1 MARKT
6 SAKNTKE
13 PVRLR
18 EKELAN
24 GVRSLY
30 LDIYVNG
37 KRSYEFL
44 KLYLIPETN
53 PQAKV
58 QNENTMRAAN
68 TIKLNRI
75 LEITNNKAGLKNT
88 SIRAKML
95 LKDWMETFRQ
105 AQEQKGVKDQKLI
118 HNTIH
123 ALTAYNINVAMRDV
137 NRDYI
142 IGLTN
147 FLRNDYRSPRG
158 KKLKDYSVINYLG
171 CLRNALNMAV
181 REDVIADNP
190 IMKLSAQDKVKAPE
204 SQREYLTVEEVKQ
217 LEATDSPYPHIKQ
230 AFLFACY
237 TGLRCSD
244 VRSITWGKIVK
255 DGEKYRLHTVMFK
268 TKRPFYIPLSK
279 KAMQWMPERGDKT
292 DDDLI
297 FENIPVQ
304 VNTKLYLQPWLDKA
318 GITKPITFH
327 CSRHTF
333 GTMMLTL
340 GADIYTT
347 SKLMGHTKVEVTQI
361 DLGINLRD
369 LYLADGTYQG
379 RGHADLCQDHQQEE
393 R

>member
-88 SIRAKML
+88 SIRAKIL

-118 HNTIH
+118 HNTVH

-204 SQREYLTVEEVKQ
+204 SQREYLTVEEVQQ
-217 LEATDSPYPHIKQ
+217 LEATDSPYPHIKP

-361 DLGINLRD
+361 YAKIINKKKDDAVSLID
-369 LYLADGTYQG
+369 QAF
-379 RGHADLCQDHQQEE
+379 A
-393 R
+393 

>member
-88 SIRAKML
+88 SIRAKIL

-118 HNTIH
+118 HNTVH

-204 SQREYLTVEEVKQ
+204 SQREYLTVEEDQQ

-292 DDDLI
+292 DDELI

-361 DLGINLRD
+361 YAKIINKKKDDAVSLID
-369 LYLADGTYQG
+369 QAFT
-379 RGHADLCQDHQQEE
+379 
-393 R
+393 

>member
-88 SIRAKML
+88 SIRAKIL

-118 HNTIH
+118 HNTVH

-204 SQREYLTVEEVKQ
+204 SQREYLTVEEVQQ

-244 VRSITWGKIVK
+244 VRTITWGKIVK

-304 VNTKLYLQPWLDKA
+304 VNTKLYLQPWLDRA

-361 DLGINLRD
+361 YAKIINKKKDDAVSLID
-369 LYLADGTYQG
+369 QAF
-379 RGHADLCQDHQQEE
+379 A
-393 R
+393 

>member
-6 SAKNTKE
+6 YAKNTKE

-105 AQEQKGVKDQKLI
+105 AQEQKGVKDQKVI
-118 HNTIH
+118 HNTVH

-204 SQREYLTVEEVKQ
+204 SQREFLTIEEVQQ

-297 FENIPVQ
+297 FENMPVQ

-361 DLGINLRD
+361 YAKIINKKKDDAVSLID
-369 LYLADGTYQG
+369 QAF
-379 RGHADLCQDHQQEE
+379 A
-393 R
+393 

>member
-37 KRSYEFL
+37 KRCYEFL

-118 HNTIH
+118 HNTVH

-158 KKLKDYSVINYLG
+158 KKLKDYSIINYLG

-204 SQREYLTVEEVKQ
+204 SQREYLTVEEVQQ

-268 TKRPFYIPLSK
+268 TRRPFYIPLSK
-279 KAMQWMPERGDKT
+279 KAIQWMPERGDKT

-361 DLGINLRD
+361 YAKIINKKKDDAVSLID
-369 LYLADGTYQG
+369 QAF
-379 RGHADLCQDHQQEE
+379 A
-393 R
+393 

>member
-37 KRSYEFL
+37 KRSYDFL
-44 KLYLIPETN
+44 KLYLIPESN

-204 SQREYLTVEEVKQ
+204 SQREYLTTEEVQK
-217 LEATDSPYPHIKQ
+217 LEETDSPYPHIKQ

-292 DDDLI
+292 DDELI

-361 DLGINLRD
+361 YAKIINKKKDDAVSLID
-369 LYLADGTYQG
+369 QAF
-379 RGHADLCQDHQQEE
+379 A
-393 R
+393 

>member
-37 KRSYEFL
+37 KRCYEFL

-292 DDDLI
+292 DEDLI

-361 DLGINLRD
+361 YAKIINKKKDDAVSLID
-369 LYLADGTYQG
+369 QAF
-379 RGHADLCQDHQQEE
+379 A
-393 R
+393 

>member
-204 SQREYLTVEEVKQ
+204 SQREYLTVEEVQQ

-292 DDDLI
+292 DDELI

-361 DLGINLRD
+361 YAKIINKKKDDAVSLID
-369 LYLADGTYQG
+369 QAF
-379 RGHADLCQDHQQEE
+379 A
-393 R
+393 

>member
-1 MARKT
+1 MSRKT

-37 KRSYEFL
+37 KRSYDFL
-44 KLYLIPETN
+44 KLYLIPESN

-88 SIRAKML
+88 SIRAKIL

-118 HNTIH
+118 HNTVH

-204 SQREYLTVEEVKQ
+204 SQREYLTTEEVQK
-217 LEATDSPYPHIKQ
+217 LEETDSPYPHIKQ

-347 SKLMGHTKVEVTQI
+347 SKLMGHTKVEVTQMYAKIINKKKDDAVSLI
-361 DLGINLRD
+361 DQ
-369 LYLADGTYQG
+369 AF
-379 RGHADLCQDHQQEE
+379 A
-393 R
+393 

>member
-18 EKELAN
+18 EKALAN

-44 KLYLIPETN
+44 KLYLIPENN

-58 QNENTMRAAN
+58 QNDNTMRAAN

-95 LKDWMETFRQ
+95 LKDWMENFRK

-147 FLRNDYRSPRG
+147 FLRNEYRSPRG

-190 IMKLSAQDKVKAPE
+190 IMKLSTQDKVKAPE
-204 SQREYLTVEEVKQ
+204 SQREFLTIEEVQK

-255 DGEKYRLHTVMFK
+255 DGEKFRLHTVMFK

-292 DDDLI
+292 DNDLI
-297 FENIPVQ
+297 FERIPVQ

-347 SKLMGHTKVEVTQI
+347 SKLLGHTKVEVTQI
-361 DLGINLRD
+361 YAKIINKKKDDAVSLID
-369 LYLADGTYQG
+369 QAF
-379 RGHADLCQDHQQEE
+379 A
-393 R
+393 

>member
-24 GVRSLY
+24 GVHSLY

-204 SQREYLTVEEVKQ
+204 SQREYLTVEEVQQ

-361 DLGINLRD
+361 YAKIINKKKDDAISLID
-369 LYLADGTYQG
+369 QAF
-379 RGHADLCQDHQQEE
+379 A
-393 R
+393 

>member
-37 KRSYEFL
+37 KRCYEFL

-118 HNTIH
+118 HNTVH

-190 IMKLSAQDKVKAPE
+190 SMKLSAQDKVKAPE
-204 SQREYLTVEEVKQ
+204 SQREYLTVEEVQQ

-292 DDDLI
+292 DEDLI

-361 DLGINLRD
+361 YAKIINKKKDDAVSLID
-369 LYLADGTYQG
+369 QAF
-379 RGHADLCQDHQQEE
+379 A
-393 R
+393 

>member
-118 HNTIH
+118 HNTVH

-190 IMKLSAQDKVKAPE
+190 IMKLSVQDKVKAPE
-204 SQREYLTVEEVKQ
+204 SQREYLTIEEVQK

-230 AFLFACY
+230 ACLFACY

-292 DDDLI
+292 DDELI

-361 DLGINLRD
+361 YAKIINKKKDDAVSLID
-369 LYLADGTYQG
+369 QAF
-379 RGHADLCQDHQQEE
+379 A
-393 R
+393 

>member
-58 QNENTMRAAN
+58 QNENTMCAAN

-88 SIRAKML
+88 SIRAKIL

-118 HNTIH
+118 HNTVH

-204 SQREYLTVEEVKQ
+204 SQREYLTVEEVQQ

-292 DDDLI
+292 DDELI

-361 DLGINLRD
+361 YAKIINKKKDDAVSLID
-369 LYLADGTYQG
+369 QAF
-379 RGHADLCQDHQQEE
+379 A
-393 R
+393 

>member
-13 PVRLR
+13 PVRLW

-37 KRSYEFL
+37 KRSYDFL
-44 KLYLIPETN
+44 KLYLIPESN

-88 SIRAKML
+88 SIWAKML

-204 SQREYLTVEEVKQ
+204 SQREYLTTEEVQK
-217 LEATDSPYPHIKQ
+217 LEETDSQYPHIKQ

-292 DDDLI
+292 DNELI

-333 GTMMLTL
+333 GTIMLTL

-361 DLGINLRD
+361 YAKIINKKKDDAVSLID
-369 LYLADGTYQG
+369 QAF
-379 RGHADLCQDHQQEE
+379 A
-393 R
+393 

>member
-118 HNTIH
+118 HNTVH
-123 ALTAYNINVAMRDV
+123 ALTAYNIKVAMRDV

-204 SQREYLTVEEVKQ
+204 SQREFLTIEEVQQ

-361 DLGINLRD
+361 YAKIINKKKDDAVSLID
-369 LYLADGTYQG
+369 QAF
-379 RGHADLCQDHQQEE
+379 A
-393 R
+393 

>member
-118 HNTIH
+118 HNTVH

-158 KKLKDYSVINYLG
+158 KKLKDYSVINHLG

-204 SQREYLTVEEVKQ
+204 SQREFLTIEEGQQ

-304 VNTKLYLQPWLDKA
+304 VNTKLYLQPWLDRA

-361 DLGINLRD
+361 YAKIINKKKDDAVSLID
-369 LYLADGTYQG
+369 QAF
-379 RGHADLCQDHQQEE
+379 A
-393 R
+393 

>member
-88 SIRAKML
+88 SVRAKML

-204 SQREYLTVEEVKQ
+204 SQREYLTTEEVQK
-217 LEATDSPYPHIKQ
+217 LEETDSPYPHIKQ

-361 DLGINLRD
+361 YAKIINKKKDDAVSLID
-369 LYLADGTYQG
+369 QAF
-379 RGHADLCQDHQQEE
+379 A
-393 R
+393 

>member
-118 HNTIH
+118 HNTVH

-204 SQREYLTVEEVKQ
+204 SQREFLTIEEVQQ

-292 DDDLI
+292 DDELI
-297 FENIPVQ
+297 FENTPVQ

-361 DLGINLRD
+361 YAKIINKKKDDAVILID
-369 LYLADGTYQG
+369 QAF
-379 RGHADLCQDHQQEE
+379 A
-393 R
+393 

>member
-58 QNENTMRAAN
+58 QNENTLRAAN

-142 IGLTN
+142 VGLTN

-292 DDDLI
+292 DEDLI

-361 DLGINLRD
+361 YAKIINKKKDDAVSLID
-369 LYLADGTYQG
+369 QAF
-379 RGHADLCQDHQQEE
+379 A
-393 R
+393 

>member
-158 KKLKDYSVINYLG
+158 KKLKDYSVINYIG

-204 SQREYLTVEEVKQ
+204 SQREFLTIEEVQQ

-361 DLGINLRD
+361 YAKIINKKKDDAVSLID
-369 LYLADGTYQG
+369 QAF
-379 RGHADLCQDHQQEE
+379 A
-393 R
+393 

>member
-18 EKELAN
+18 EKKLAN

-118 HNTIH
+118 HNTVH

-142 IGLTN
+142 VGLTN

-204 SQREYLTVEEVKQ
+204 SQREFLTIEEVQ
-217 LEATDSPYPHIKQ
+217 RLEATDSPYPHIKQ

-279 KAMQWMPERGDKT
+279 KAIQWMPERGDKT

-304 VNTKLYLQPWLDKA
+304 VNTELYLQPWLDKA
-318 GITKPITFH
+318 GITKHITFH

-347 SKLMGHTKVEVTQI
+347 SKLLGHTKVEVTQI
-361 DLGINLRD
+361 YAKIINKKKDDAVSLID
-369 LYLADGTYQG
+369 QAF
-379 RGHADLCQDHQQEE
+379 A
-393 R
+393 

>member
-118 HNTIH
+118 HNTVH

-158 KKLKDYSVINYLG
+158 TKLKDYSVINYLG

-204 SQREYLTVEEVKQ
+204 SQREYLTIEEVQK
-217 LEATDSPYPHIKQ
+217 LEETDSPYPYIKQ

-292 DDDLI
+292 DDELI

-361 DLGINLRD
+361 YAKIINKKKDDAVSLID
-369 LYLADGTYQG
+369 QAF
-379 RGHADLCQDHQQEE
+379 A
-393 R
+393 

>member
-6 SAKNTKE
+6 STKNTKE

-18 EKELAN
+18 EKALAK

-44 KLYLIPETN
+44 KLYLIPETS

-105 AQEQKGVKDQKLI
+105 AQGQKGVKDQKVI
-118 HNTIH
+118 HNTTH
-123 ALTAYNINVAMRDV
+123 ALTAYDINVAMRDV

-158 KKLKDYSVINYLG
+158 KKIKDYTVINYLG

-204 SQREYLTVEEVKQ
+204 SQREFLTIEEVQK
-217 LEATDSPYPHIKQ
+217 LEATESPYPHIKQ

-292 DDDLI
+292 DNDLI
-297 FENIPVQ
+297 FDKIPIQ

-361 DLGINLRD
+361 YAKIINKKKDDAVSLID
-369 LYLADGTYQG
+369 QAF
-379 RGHADLCQDHQQEE
+379 A
-393 R
+393 

>member
-6 SAKNTKE
+6 SPKNTKE

-18 EKELAN
+18 EKTLAN

-30 LDIYVNG
+30 LDIYVSS

-88 SIRAKML
+88 SIRAKMS

-105 AQEQKGVKDQKLI
+105 AQEQKGVKDQKVI

-158 KKLKDYSVINYLG
+158 KKIKDYTVINYLG

-204 SQREYLTVEEVKQ
+204 SQREFLTIEEVQK
-217 LEATDSPYPHIKQ
+217 LEATESPYPHIKQ

-292 DDDLI
+292 DNDLI

-304 VNTKLYLQPWLDKA
+304 VNTKLYLQSWLDKA

-361 DLGINLRD
+361 YAKIINKKKDDAVSLID
-369 LYLADGTYQG
+369 QAF
-379 RGHADLCQDHQQEE
+379 A
-393 R
+393 

>member
-181 REDVIADNP
+181 RKDVFADNP

-204 SQREYLTVEEVKQ
+204 SQREYLTVEEVQQ

-244 VRSITWGKIVK
+244 VRTITRGKIVK

-361 DLGINLRD
+361 YAKIINKKKDDAVSLID
-369 LYLADGTYQG
+369 QAF
-379 RGHADLCQDHQQEE
+379 A
-393 R
+393 

>member
-88 SIRAKML
+88 SIRAKIL

-118 HNTIH
+118 HNTVH

-158 KKLKDYSVINYLG
+158 KKLKDYSIINYLG

-204 SQREYLTVEEVKQ
+204 SQREYLTVEEVQQ

-268 TKRPFYIPLSK
+268 TRRPFYIPLSK

-361 DLGINLRD
+361 YAKIINKKKDDAVSLID
-369 LYLADGTYQG
+369 QAF
-379 RGHADLCQDHQQEE
+379 A
-393 R
+393 

>member
-18 EKELAN
+18 EKGLAN

-204 SQREYLTVEEVKQ
+204 SQREFLTIEEVQQ

-244 VRSITWGKIVK
+244 VRSITWDKIVK

-304 VNTKLYLQPWLDKA
+304 VNTKLYLQPWLDRA

-361 DLGINLRD
+361 YAKIINKKKDDAVSLID
-369 LYLADGTYQG
+369 QAF
-379 RGHADLCQDHQQEE
+379 A
-393 R
+393 

>member
-171 CLRNALNMAV
+171 CLLNALNMAV

-292 DDDLI
+292 DEDLI

-361 DLGINLRD
+361 YAKIINKKKDDAVSLID
-369 LYLADGTYQG
+369 QAF
-379 RGHADLCQDHQQEE
+379 A
-393 R
+393 

>member
-18 EKELAN
+18 EKALAN
-24 GVRSLY
+24 GVHSLY

-44 KLYLIPETN
+44 KLYLIPENN

-58 QNENTMRAAN
+58 QNDNTMRAAN

-95 LKDWMETFRQ
+95 LKDWMENFRK

-123 ALTAYNINVAMRDV
+123 ALTAYNINVAMKDV

-142 IGLTN
+142 VGLTN
-147 FLRNDYRSPRG
+147 FLRNVYRSPRG

-190 IMKLSAQDKVKAPE
+190 IMKLSTQDKVKAPE
-204 SQREYLTVEEVKQ
+204 NQREFLTIEEVQK
-217 LEATDSPYPHIKQ
+217 LEATDSSYPHIKQ

-244 VRSITWGKIVK
+244 VRSITWGKIIK
-255 DGEKYRLHTVMFK
+255 DGEKFRLHTVMFK

-292 DDDLI
+292 DNDLI
-297 FENIPVQ
+297 FERIPVQ

-347 SKLMGHTKVEVTQI
+347 SKLLGHTKVEVTQI
-361 DLGINLRD
+361 YAKIINKKKDDAVSLID
-369 LYLADGTYQG
+369 QAFS
-379 RGHADLCQDHQQEE
+379 
-393 R
+393 

>member
-18 EKELAN
+18 EKGLAN

-88 SIRAKML
+88 SLRAKML

-204 SQREYLTVEEVKQ
+204 SQREFLTIEEVQQ

-244 VRSITWGKIVK
+244 VRSITWDKIVK

-304 VNTKLYLQPWLDKA
+304 VNTKLYLQPWLDRA

-361 DLGINLRD
+361 YAKIINKKKDDAVSLID
-369 LYLADGTYQG
+369 QAF
-379 RGHADLCQDHQQEE
+379 A
-393 R
+393 

>member
-88 SIRAKML
+88 SIRAKIL

-118 HNTIH
+118 HNTVH

-204 SQREYLTVEEVKQ
+204 SQREYLTVEEVQQ
-217 LEATDSPYPHIKQ
+217 LEVTDSPYPHIKQ

-244 VRSITWGKIVK
+244 VRSITWGKIIK

-340 GADIYTT
+340 GVDIYTT

-361 DLGINLRD
+361 YAKIINKKKDDAVSLID
-369 LYLADGTYQG
+369 QAF
-379 RGHADLCQDHQQEE
+379 A
-393 R
+393 

>member
-18 EKELAN
+18 EKKLAN

-118 HNTIH
+118 HNTVH

-190 IMKLSAQDKVKAPE
+190 IMKLSVQDKVKAPE
-204 SQREYLTVEEVKQ
+204 SQREYLTVEEVQQ

-230 AFLFACY
+230 ACLFACY

-361 DLGINLRD
+361 YAKIINKKKDDAVSLID
-369 LYLADGTYQG
+369 QAF
-379 RGHADLCQDHQQEE
+379 A
-393 R
+393 

>member
-44 KLYLIPETN
+44 KLYLIPESN

-88 SIRAKML
+88 SIRAKVL

-118 HNTIH
+118 HNTVH

-204 SQREYLTVEEVKQ
+204 SQREYLTIEEVQK
-217 LEATDSPYPHIKQ
+217 LEETDSPYQHIKQ

-361 DLGINLRD
+361 YAKIINKKKDDAVSLID
-369 LYLADGTYQG
+369 QAF
-379 RGHADLCQDHQQEE
+379 A
-393 R
+393 

>member
-37 KRSYEFL
+37 KRCYEFL

-137 NRDYI
+137 KRDYI

-204 SQREYLTVEEVKQ
+204 SQREYLTVEEVQQ

-255 DGEKYRLHTVMFK
+255 DGEKYRLHTAMFK
-268 TKRPFYIPLSK
+268 TKRHFYIPLSK

-361 DLGINLRD
+361 YAKIINKKKDDAISLID
-369 LYLADGTYQG
+369 QAFT
-379 RGHADLCQDHQQEE
+379 
-393 R
+393 

>member
-88 SIRAKML
+88 SIRAKIL

-118 HNTIH
+118 HNTVH

-204 SQREYLTVEEVKQ
+204 SQREYLTVEEVQQ

-244 VRSITWGKIVK
+244 VRTITWGKIVK

-361 DLGINLRD
+361 YAKIINKKKDVAVSLID
-369 LYLADGTYQG
+369 QAF
-379 RGHADLCQDHQQEE
+379 A
-393 R
+393 

>member
-24 GVRSLY
+24 GVLSLY

-118 HNTIH
+118 HNTVH

-204 SQREYLTVEEVKQ
+204 SQREFLTIEEVQQ

-279 KAMQWMPERGDKT
+279 KAMQWMPERGNKT

-361 DLGINLRD
+361 YAKIINKKKDDAVSLID
-369 LYLADGTYQG
+369 QAF
-379 RGHADLCQDHQQEE
+379 A
-393 R
+393 

>member
-118 HNTIH
+118 HNTVH

-137 NRDYI
+137 NREYI

-190 IMKLSAQDKVKAPE
+190 IMKLSAQDKVKATE
-204 SQREYLTVEEVKQ
+204 SQREFLTIEEVQK
-217 LEATDSPYPHIKQ
+217 LEATESPYPHIKQ

-279 KAMQWMPERGDKT
+279 KTMQWMPKRGDKT

-304 VNTKLYLQPWLDKA
+304 VNTELYLQPWLDKA
-318 GITKPITFH
+318 GITKHITFH

-347 SKLMGHTKVEVTQI
+347 SKLLGHTKVEVTQI
-361 DLGINLRD
+361 YAKIINKKKDDAVSLID
-369 LYLADGTYQG
+369 KAF
-379 RGHADLCQDHQQEE
+379 A
-393 R
+393 

>member
-37 KRSYEFL
+37 KRSYDFL
-44 KLYLIPETN
+44 KLYLIPESN
-53 PQAKV
+53 PQAKI

-142 IGLTN
+142 IRLTN

-204 SQREYLTVEEVKQ
+204 SQREYLTTEEVQK
-217 LEATDSPYPHIKQ
+217 LEETDSPYPHIKQ

-292 DDDLI
+292 DDELI

-347 SKLMGHTKVEVTQI
+347 SKLMGHTKVEVTQMYAKIINKKKDDAVSLI
-361 DLGINLRD
+361 DQ
-369 LYLADGTYQG
+369 AF
-379 RGHADLCQDHQQEE
+379 A
-393 R
+393 